1 MYFNVIMLLARGA
14 YNATGSTEEV
24 SATLIALPGEVA
36 FKLHFERYLIFYP
49 GEARIQVG
57 RHSREREEKRHRK
70 EPAGNIRPE
79 ATVVGGTWDGQS
91 KGKTRRQKIRLERCT
106 GIRL

>member
-1 MYFNVIMLLARGA
+1 MG
-14 YNATGSTEEV
+14 
-24 SATLIALPGEVA
+24 
-36 FKLHFERYLIFYP
+36 
-49 GEARIQVG
+49 G